1 MNYPFKA
8 TFGRFTT
15 FHAKE
20 SAAFKQARAKGGI
33 VYRHN
38 PYVTPDHTDESGQWE
53 KLETPATLTPK
64 YRKNSIEARIDALLP
79 EFPSFD
85 VIAHELWRDERGWSV
100 NDSWHLARG
109 CDREEAIR
117 HLANRWQV
125 FKANYMPRARVRDL
139 EDISCDVES
148 GCLLE
153 VNCTA
158 FAEVRNGF

>member
-1 MNYPFKA
+1 MK
-8 TFGRFTT
+8 TT
-15 FHAKE
+15 
-20 SAAFKQARAKGGI
+20 
-33 VYRHN
+33 
-38 PYVTPDHTDESGQWE
+38 
-53 KLETPATLTPK
+53 

-85 VIAHELWRDERGWSV
+85 VIAHELMQEGYGGNTCYSV
-100 NDSWHLARG
+100 NNSWHLARG

-125 FKANYMPRARVRDL
+125 FKANYMPKARVRDL